1 MSKKYKQP
9 KHIRLVKTLKNDLIE
24 GIQEELEYKDRNEI
38 DFYDYIFEFVDNYAP
53 YTNDQINLI
62 SALMKHPAVDLEEVE
77 DAIEESTT
85 VAQLYFNLTRT
96 YLEQNVTEKEAFELG
111 RLSEDEREEKMVEER
126 ISESRN
132 IRERML

>member
-24 GIQEELEYKDRNEI
+24 GIQEELEYKERDEI

-77 DAIEESTT
+77 DAIEEFIADELEELSDAL
-85 VAQLYFNLTRT
+85 VAFIKDYKKSKADDGCGGNADCIELTSA
-96 YLEQNVTEKEAFELG
+96 LAEAKSL
-111 RLSEDEREEKMVEER
+111 
-126 ISESRN
+126 
-132 IRERML
+132 